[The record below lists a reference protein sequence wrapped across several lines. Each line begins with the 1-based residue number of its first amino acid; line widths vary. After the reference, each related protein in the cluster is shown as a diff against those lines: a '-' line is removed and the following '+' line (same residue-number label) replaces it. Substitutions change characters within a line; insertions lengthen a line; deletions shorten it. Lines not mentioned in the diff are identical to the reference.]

1 MWRPELSDPH
11 VPRYLAIA
19 EALARDLAQGR
30 LHPGARLPTHRD
42 LADALGVT
50 VGTVTRAYAEAA
62 RRGLVSG
69 EVGRGTF
76 TRAPQALDSLVA
88 APEGTLVDLSVNHPP
103 PADSEI
109 QRALADTLRAVAAAT
124 QLQTLLSYPPEGG
137 LPAHRAAGAEWI
149 TRAGVP
155 AEPADVLV
163 TNGIQH
169 AMTAVLATLL
179 QPGDVLL
186 TESLTYAGLK
196 ALAGLLHFR
205 LHGLALDEH
214 GLRPEAFEAACR
226 GGGVKALYCV
236 PTLHNPTTS
245 IMPLARRHE
254 IVAIARH
261 HGVTLIEDD
270 VHGLLASEAPAP
282 LAALAP
288 EQTLY
293 LTGTAKCLAPGLR
306 IGFVRAPSARVA
318 RIAASI
324 RTTTWMAAP
333 LMAEVVATWVRA
345 GTAER
350 VVAARRAEAA
360 ARQAL
365 AQRLL
370 GRFSVQSQ
378 SHAHHLWLHLPE
390 PWRSDTFADEARRRG
405 VRVTP
410 ASAFLVGRGSAPHAV
425 RVCLGAARDHAQL
438 EQGLSLLVDVL
449 DGPADAGAVL

>member
-1 MWRPELSDPH
+1 MWRPELSDAPM
-11 VPRYLAIA
+11 PRYLAIA
-19 EALARDLAQGR
+19 DALARDLGNGR
-30 LHPGARLPTHRD
+30 LSPGMRLPTHRD
-42 LADALGVT
+42 LADTLGVT

-62 RRGLVSG
+62 RRGLISG

-76 TRAPQALDSLVA
+76 ARAPDIPSSPPRSDGALI
-88 APEGTLVDLSVNHPP
+88 DLSPNHPP
-103 PADSEI
+103 APDLEV
-109 QRALADTLRAVAAAT
+109 QRALADTLRAVAGVAH
-124 QLQTLLSYPPEGG
+124 LQTLLSYPPEGG
-137 LPAHRAAGAEWI
+137 LPSHRAAGAEWI
-149 TRAGVP
+149 ARAGVP
-155 AEPADVLV
+155 ADPADVLV

-169 AMTAVLATLL
+169 AMTAVLAALV

-186 TESLTYAGLK
+186 TESLTYGGLK

-205 LHGLALDEH
+205 LQGLALDEH
-214 GLRPEAFEAACR
+214 GLRPDAFEAACR
-226 GGGVKALYCV
+226 SGAAKVLYCV

-245 IMPLARRHE
+245 VMPLARRHE

-270 VHGLLASEAPAP
+270 VHGLLLPDAPPP

-288 EQTLY
+288 EQTHY

-333 LMAEVVATWVRA
+333 LMAEVIATWVRD
-345 GTAER
+345 GTAAR
-350 VVAARRAEAA
+350 VVAARRIEAI

-365 AQRLL
+365 AGRLL
-370 GRFSVQSQ
+370 ARWTVQTQ
-378 SHAHHLWLHLPE
+378 DHAHHLWLHLPE
-390 PWRSDTFADEARRRG
+390 PWRSDTFADEAGRRG

-410 ASAFLVGRGSAPHAV
+410 ASAFLVGRGNAPAAV

-438 EQGLSLLVDVL
+438 EQGLSLLADVL
-449 DGPADAGAVL
+449 EGPADAAVVM